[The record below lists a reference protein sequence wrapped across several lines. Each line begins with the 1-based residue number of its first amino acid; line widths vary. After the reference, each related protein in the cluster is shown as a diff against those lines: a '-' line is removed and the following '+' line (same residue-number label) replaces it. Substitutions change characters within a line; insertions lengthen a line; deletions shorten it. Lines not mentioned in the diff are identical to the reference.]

1 MKECVEPAIASPPRV
16 KCESAPAGSRTGYHS
31 CESPTKIHTP
41 SFVTLLPL
49 PPIPW
54 QITGNHWVALPCI
67 HPADASI
74 HALGMLHRGSRSAIE
89 IAGAPDFI
97 AGGGPALAR
106 PAIDIG
112 GVRHE
117 LSNVPIAWERALAW
131 IPTFTCTVGELLLRG
146 TIFAPYGR
154 DADVPG
160 VVYALS
166 IENRSGSEKRIR
178 VTLAGTMGHRQ
189 LRVRTPRPFGDA
201 NVVSIGQTGA
211 VLLEGASPPG
221 VATVAIDADADAEV
235 ATDGASY
242 SIARALTLGA
252 GEREQVAFYLAV
264 GPERDGAE
272 ATARVLRRRGWRELL
287 ASTRDALQT
296 LEQSTGNEAI
306 DRLINRNLLFAYFY
320 GVGRALDDAQ
330 YYLVRTRAPWN
341 GRGVT
346 VRDWEALM
354 WTVPAVQ
361 LADPPLARELL
372 LRMCEL
378 HGYAPGRGVH
388 YLDGTLFEPGFA
400 LEGVASYPLATER
413 YIRDT
418 GDDRIVDEPVLA
430 DTLYLA
436 ADDLDARRDKR
447 VPLYST
453 EVSPSGV
460 PAPHAFTLHANAA
473 TAQALD
479 VLRRTLDEETAR
491 ELEDPDAVRAA
502 INRHF
507 VIEASGRSTFASAID
522 LAGGTSTVDDPAASV
537 FWMPLYE
544 AVTRQDSTYRRT
556 VKAIELTPQSL
567 VQQCARLIGP
577 DAGAVLEWLRR
588 APLDA
593 GCAAEVVDADGRA
606 AANGGDASL
615 SGLLGWTAW
624 YAVNALGERP

>member
-1 MKECVEPAIASPPRV
+1 M
-16 KCESAPAGSRTGYHS
+16 
-31 CESPTKIHTP
+31 
-41 SFVTLLPL
+41 TLLPL

-89 IAGAPDFI
+89 FAGAPDFTKG
-97 AGGGPALAR
+97 AGPALAR
-106 PAIDIG
+106 PVLDIG

-117 LSNVPIAWERALAW
+117 LSNVPIAWERALGW
-131 IPTFTCTVGELLLRG
+131 IPTFTCSVGELLLRG

-166 IENRSGSEKRIR
+166 IENRSGAEKQIR
-178 VTLAGTMGHRQ
+178 VTLTGTLGHRQ
-189 LRVRTPRPFGDA
+189 LRVRTPRPFEDGSL
-201 NVVSIGQTGA
+201 VSVGATGA

-221 VATVAIDADADAEV
+221 LATVAIGADAQAEV
-235 ATDGASY
+235 SVDGTSY
-242 SIARALTLGA
+242 TIARTLTVA
-252 GEREQVAFYLAV
+252 AADRTQIAFYLAV

-296 LEQSTGNEAI
+296 LEQSTGNDAI

-320 GVGRALDDAQ
+320 AVGRALDDAQ

-341 GRGVT
+341 GHGVT
-346 VRDWEALM
+346 VRDWEAMM

-361 LADPPLARELL
+361 LTDPPLARELL

-447 VPLYST
+447 VPLYTT

-460 PAPHAFTLHANAA
+460 PAAHPFTLHANAA
-473 TAQALD
+473 AAQALD

-507 VIEASGRSTFASAID
+507 VVDASGRSTYASAID
-522 LAGGTSTVDDPAASV
+522 LAGNTSAADDPSASL
-537 FWMPLYE
+537 FWLPLYE
-544 AVTRQDSTYRRT
+544 AVARQDSTYRRT
-556 VKAIELTPQSL
+556 VKAIEVTPDSL

-577 DAGAVLEWLRR
+577 EGRTVLEWLRR

-593 GCAAEVVDADGRA
+593 GCAAEIVDVDGRA
-606 AANGGDASL
+606 TANGGDASL
-615 SGLLGWTAW
+615 SGLLGWAAW